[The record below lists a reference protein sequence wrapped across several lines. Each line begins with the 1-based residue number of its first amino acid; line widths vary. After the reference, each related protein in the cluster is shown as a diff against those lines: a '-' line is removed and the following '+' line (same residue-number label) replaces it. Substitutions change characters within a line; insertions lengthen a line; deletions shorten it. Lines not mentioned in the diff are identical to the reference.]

1 MFKSATTIR
10 SEAIARILGVRSDF
24 SILDGEPQ
32 VDIIDTMSIELAK
45 LYFFADY
52 VERLTA
58 ISGLLLILSDDTYK
72 ATLAVA
78 LGVSATTLTLGT
90 TLGVPADL
98 GNDVEAILY
107 TDINRIASDYGLTRK
122 GAEASVGTVR
132 FYCDSAAPVTIPLGT
147 RLYVR
152 GTTNLSYST
161 TTPVTAVVPTP
172 DPTGTGYYCM
182 NVSVRCDNTGAGGN
196 ALANTIQSLS
206 VAITHVVRVTNLGAT
221 TGGKPRETNID
232 LINRILAQA
241 DAICIDT
248 RQGYEVWAK
257 AKTGIVDA
265 NCQGSGDPLM
275 VRAPAGA
282 VDLWIM
288 GIAPVSVTVTTK
300 ILNAGELFVLPFQP
314 ILSISTVANGTTPL
328 TDGNGYV
335 SYLDTDGGYAY
346 SARAYGYIQFQVG
359 ETGYPVTGDVVNVTY
374 VYDDSVRALQEM
386 LDTDPTLHVQSSDV
400 LVKTAIRWYDIVEM
414 HVVPLPGYTQSQAES
429 AVVSALTAFFAAKR
443 MGDSIEWSDLVVA
456 VATAT
461 LSGTAVV
468 DRIEGPVM
476 GRSAEANPS
485 PLPTLSDSDLA
496 AAANEYYALGEI
508 IFV

>member
-32 VDIIDTMSIELAK
+32 TDIIDTLSIELAK
-45 LYFFADY
+45 VYFFADY

-58 ISGLLLILSDDTYK
+58 ISGLLPILSDDTYK
-72 ATLAVA
+72 ATLAAA

-90 TLGVPADL
+90 TLGVPSDL

-107 TDINRIASDYGLTRK
+107 TDINRIAADYGLTRK
-122 GAEASVGTVR
+122 GAEAAVGTVR
-132 FYCDSAAPVTIPLGT
+132 FYCDSAAAVTIPLGT

-152 GTTNLSYST
+152 GTSNLSYST
-161 TTPVTAVVPTP
+161 TTPVTAVVPTL
-172 DPTGTGYYCM
+172 DPTGTGYYYVD
-182 NVSVRCDNTGAGGN
+182 VSIQADNLGAGGN
-196 ALANTIQSLS
+196 TLANTIQSLS
-206 VAITHVVRVTNLGAT
+206 VAILHIVRVTNLGAT
-221 TGGKPRETNID
+221 TGGTPRETNTE

-241 DAICIDT
+241 DAVCIDT
-248 RQGYEVWAK
+248 RQGYEAWAK
-257 AKTGIVDA
+257 AQAGIVDA
-265 NCQGSGDPLM
+265 NCQGSGDSLM

-282 VDLWIM
+282 VDIWIM
-288 GIAPVSVTVTTK
+288 GLAPVSVTVSTK
-300 ILNAGELFVLPFQP
+300 ILNAGELFIFPFQP
-314 ILSISTVANGTTPL
+314 VLAISAVANGINPL
-328 TDGNGYV
+328 TEGNGYD
-335 SYLDTDGGYAY
+335 SFIDTDGGNAFSTRAY
-346 SARAYGYIQFQVG
+346 SYIQF
-359 ETGYPVTGDVVNVTY
+359 ETGGVGYPALGDVVDITF
-374 VYDDSVRALQEM
+374 VYDGAVRTLQDK

-443 MGDSIEWSDLVVA
+443 LGNSVEWSDLVVA
-456 VATAT
+456 AATAT
-461 LSGTAVV
+461 LSGTAAV
-468 DRIEGPVM
+468 DRVESPVM

-485 PLPTLSDSDLA
+485 PLPILSTSNLVA
-496 AAANEYYALGEI
+496 LANEYYALGKI